1 MVTGCDEFAT
11 SLFAKSGEQIIVVFI
26 INHKDIPKNIVNHA
40 RYFITSRVHVLQ
52 NS

>member
-11 SLFAKSGEQIIVVFI
+11 SLFAKSGEQIIVVCI
-26 INHKDIPKNIVNHA
+26 INHKDIVDHA
-40 RYFITSRVHVLQ
+40 KYFITSRVHVLQ